1 MKIQQN
7 CNRKS
12 HRLNIPIQVIM
23 NNRTCSVLDWSTT
36 GLKVSYSGDDIALL
50 DELAISIILPT
61 GDSAIV
67 LDANV
72 IVRNITEESYGL
84 EIVELSEKNH
94 RVLRHYATL
103 AIDGNR
109 NHIDDLSSDLF
120 MRNIQT
126 PITEPILLSDKEHKE
141 VHKSF
146 LRKSLAYFIFGAL
159 FLVIV
164 LGTFLYNYM
173 VIYNGIGLVSGNS
186 QNYKAPYE
194 GVIKDVYVSINQK
207 VAKGQLLFEMQNE
220 DDKEMLQTLKLQQ
233 ASLQTQQADMKKT
246 LARLQTQQMG
256 QSRETRGLIKAE
268 RKRLQD
274 SYKTQK
280 ETYERAQYLYD
291 KKLITFTKYSE
302 IQNQY
307 LSFMDEYNTNTLY
320 NNSQSK
326 EKQLSE
332 QKLLKIEDQIIQTK
346 RTISQLNADIQKLS
360 LETLQLEQ
368 KIKNSIVLSKESGT
382 VHNIF
387 HKSGEQLEY
396 SDDILTLQTF
406 KKPYLLTKMTADKI
420 ASIHIDEPCLLY
432 SKRLDKSFYAKV
444 TGIGYSVTDSLT
456 TNTTEISQN
465 EIPIKIEFQTQE
477 LDLHLNEYLEV
488 YILNDSTVSR
498 KLLEVMPQS
507 MLVL

>member
-1 MKIQQN
+1 
-7 CNRKS
+7 
-12 HRLNIPIQVIM
+12 
-23 NNRTCSVLDWSTT
+23 
-36 GLKVSYSGDDIALL
+36 
-50 DELAISIILPT
+50 
-61 GDSAIV
+61 
-67 LDANV
+67 
-72 IVRNITEESYGL
+72 
-84 EIVELSEKNH
+84 
-94 RVLRHYATL
+94 
-103 AIDGNR
+103 
-109 NHIDDLSSDLF
+109 
-120 MRNIQT
+120 
-126 PITEPILLSDKEHKE
+126 
-141 VHKSF
+141 
-146 LRKSLAYFIFGAL
+146 
-159 FLVIV
+159 
-164 LGTFLYNYM
+164 
-173 VIYNGIGLVSGNS
+173 
-186 QNYKAPYE
+186 
-194 GVIKDVYVSINQK
+194 
-207 VAKGQLLFEMQNE
+207 
-220 DDKEMLQTLKLQQ
+220 
-233 ASLQTQQADMKKT
+233 MKKT
-246 LARLQTQQMG
+246 LARLQTQRIG
-256 QSRETRGLIKAE
+256 KSRETRGLIQEE

-326 EKQLSE
+326 AKQLSE
-332 QKLLKIEDQIIQTK
+332 QKVLKIEDQIIQTK

-420 ASIHIDEPCLLY
+420 ASIHIGEPCLLY

-465 EIPIKIEFQTQE
+465 EIPIKIEFETQE
-477 LDLHLNEYLEV
+477 LDLDLNEYLEV
-488 YILNDSTVSR
+488 YILNDSAVSR
-498 KLLEVMPQS
+498 KLLEIMPQS